1 MLRLSLTALLLACA
15 NPPLPP
21 PARLDV
27 PPLPVS
33 RSEPPAVSIHLKS
46 LADRYWST
54 LLETAPLGVLGGGP
68 LAATELGDHRFDGRL
83 DDLSP
88 EARVRTLQQL
98 AELRT
103 AIGEI
108 TAGELDGEDVLT
120 VELLRGRLDAAIA
133 SAQCEEERW
142 VVDQLDGPHVALAQ
156 TQLYYPLGTAQG
168 ADELAAR
175 YSQAGRFFDQIVANL
190 SRGLAAGKTSPRT
203 NVQRVIDQLGKL
215 LERTA
220 DLLPSENRFA
230 GLPAPQR
237 GPAREAIRKAIEVQ
251 VAPGLRR
258 YRDFLRDQLRPR
270 ARTEVGIRAMP
281 GGDACYSF
289 LVWYHTGGR
298 LTPQQL
304 HQLGAQELKKI
315 ESEQLAI
322 ARSQG
327 APDINAFRKSLDQR
341 KDQFKQTAD
350 ELLEWNK
357 ATLSRAMSALPQ
369 AFHRLPPRPIETRA
383 IESYRAASNTVA
395 FYQPAPDD
403 GSQPAVYYVNTYK
416 PETRALY
423 NEEALC
429 FHEAVPGHHLQLS
442 IAQELQG
449 LPDFRRLNYE
459 TAYVEG
465 WGLYAERMS
474 DETLH
479 LYTGPPARF
488 GMLGYQ
494 AWRASRL
501 VVDTGMHALHWD
513 RERAV
518 QFLKEH
524 TTLPDDEAANE
535 IDRYIIHPAQA
546 LAYMVGELE
555 IYRLRR
561 DAEAKLGAKF
571 DLKDFHD
578 VVLNHGA
585 VPLRTL
591 EQIVG
596 EWVSGKTGAPR
607 SRADPTSR
615 DTAPPPAPR

>member
-1 MLRLSLTALLLACA
+1 MLRLSLAALLFACA

-21 PARLDV
+21 PAKLDV
-27 PPLPVS
+27 PPLPLARPEVPVTS
-33 RSEPPAVSIHLKS
+33 SHLQA
-46 LADRYWST
+46 LADRYWRA
-54 LLETAPLGVLGGGP
+54 LLETAPLGVVGGGP
-68 LAATELGDHRFDGRL
+68 LAASELGDHRFDGRL

-88 EARVRTLQQL
+88 EAKVRTLQQL

-103 AIGEI
+103 AADQIP
-108 TAGELDGEDVLT
+108 AGGLDGEDVLT
-120 VELLRGRLDAAIA
+120 LELLRGRLDAAIA
-133 SAQCEEERW
+133 SAQCQEELW

-156 TQLYYPLGTAQG
+156 TQLHYPLGTAQG
-168 ADELAAR
+168 AAELAAR
-175 YSQAGRFFDQIVANL
+175 YSGAGRFFDQIVANL

-203 NVQRVIDQLGKL
+203 NVVRVIDQLEKL
-215 LERTA
+215 LDKID
-220 DLLPSENRFA
+220 DLLPSEDRFA
-230 GLPAPQR
+230 GLPRTQR
-237 GPAREAIRKAIEVQ
+237 GRAREAIRKAIEEEV
-251 VAPGLRR
+251 VPGLRR
-258 YRDFLRDQLRPR
+258 YRDFLRDQFRPR
-270 ARTEVGIRAMP
+270 ARTEVGIWAMP

-289 LVWYHTGGR
+289 LVRYHTGGR

-304 HQLGAQELKKI
+304 HELGSQELKKI
-315 ESEQLAI
+315 ESEQLEI

-327 APDINAFRKSLDQR
+327 APDIKSFRQSLDQR
-341 KDQFKQTAD
+341 KDQFKRTAD
-350 ELLEWNK
+350 DLLDWNK
-357 ATLSRAMSALPQ
+357 ATLARAMAALPQ

-442 IAQELQG
+442 IARDLKG
-449 LPDFRRLNYE
+449 LPDFRRLTGE

-501 VVDTGMHALHWD
+501 VVDTGMHALHWE
-513 RERAV
+513 RERAL

-524 TTLPDDEAANE
+524 ATLPDDEAANE
-535 IDRYIIHPAQA
+535 IDRYLIHPAQA

-578 VVLNHGA
+578 AVLNHGA
-585 VPLRTL
+585 VPLHTL

-596 EWVSGKTGAPR
+596 EWVSGKTGGPR
-607 SRADPTSR
+607 AKADPTSR
-615 DTAPPPAPR
+615 DTASPPAPR